1 MYTVHLHFPPIP
13 CTVTI
18 YNIRVRHN
26 IEFNIITKNGKQT
39 PYFKTA
45 HLNVRSLR
53 HKLDEVRLLLQN
65 LNIDILCVS
74 ETRLDQTI
82 CDSHVARHG
91 YQITRC
97 DHTYNG
103 YGGVAIYVRDTI
115 TFQVRHDINTSEELE
130 MMWIEIPARP
140 NKDVLIACI
149 YRPPSAPASYY
160 NHIVDTL
167 ERASSFDKFMIVGD
181 TNYNY
186 EFNEDLYH
194 NPIFMLENMFM
205 LKQLILSPTRV
216 TMTSSSLLDIILSSN
231 PDEHTESG
239 VYKIMLSDH
248 YLIYTCI
255 KTHVKK
261 NKHKEIRF
269 RDYSKFDICSCIDAF
284 KNGFTS

>member
-1 MYTVHLHFPPIP
+1 M
-13 CTVTI
+13 
-18 YNIRVRHN
+18 
-26 IEFNIITKNGKQT
+26 
-39 PYFKTA
+39 
-45 HLNVRSLR
+45 
-53 HKLDEVRLLLQN
+53 LLQN

-74 ETRLDQTI
+74 ETWLDQTI
-82 CDSHVARHG
+82 CDSHVAIHG

-97 DHTYNG
+97 DRTYNG

-130 MMWIEIPARP
+130 MLWIEIPARP

-167 ERASSFDKFMIVGD
+167 ERASSFDKFMIVLGD

-239 VYKIMLSDH
+239 VYKTMLSDH

-255 KTHVKK
+255 KTNTKK
-261 NKHKEIRF
+261 YGSVTIPNLILAH
-269 RDYSKFDICSCIDAF
+269 A
-284 KNGFTS
+284 